1 MRSLMKTER
10 KDFPSGE
17 NVGPADVQ
25 TVWESVSI
33 PLIEEMALFIKECV
47 SRMENEFS
55 DEEKERY
62 KKSGVTLKMK
72 AKVQEALKDARTETI
87 EKCDRLISEI
97 SVDKEFA
104 RKT

>member
-1 MRSLMKTER
+1 MN
-10 KDFPSGE
+10 FP
-17 NVGPADVQ
+17 
-25 TVWESVSI
+25 
-33 PLIEEMALFIKECV
+33 
-47 SRMENEFS
+47 

-97 SVDKEFA
+97 SVDKEFCA
-104 RKT
+104 KDIKTVLGQSEVTAYQYLHRLERAKCVELDGDRYRLRMEKKKFTAEA